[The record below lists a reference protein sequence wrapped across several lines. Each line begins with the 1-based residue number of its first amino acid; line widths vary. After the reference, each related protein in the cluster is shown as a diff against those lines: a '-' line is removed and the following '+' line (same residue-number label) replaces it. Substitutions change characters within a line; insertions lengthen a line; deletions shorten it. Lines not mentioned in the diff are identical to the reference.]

1 MIYYHLAVLS
11 IIMSLLPA
19 TRRFLVTDS
28 YLIFLLLVAFLRLR
42 GAFAALLGPYGQSTL
57 EMLGKL
63 KSWHIHRLQPLFLAW
78 KLTFTHLFT
87 TTRI

>member
-1 MIYYHLAVLS
+1 MTHNHLTILS

-19 TRRFLVTDS
+19 TRRLLVTDS

-42 GAFAALLGPYGQSTL
+42 RALTALLGPYGQSTL

-63 KSWHIHRLQPLFLAW
+63 KSWHIH
-78 KLTFTHLFT
+78 
-87 TTRI
+87 